1 MKYLITGCAAL
12 LLSGCASQYQY
23 EAPSVTAES
32 MPTYALAEFSANQWL
47 SFGSPDLEALLK
59 TAFSHNWTIAV
70 AAERVRLA
78 RLAIE
83 TEEANQGIS
92 TTATLTAGST
102 QSANTNDL
110 SNFTSSDASSL
121 SFSAKYEWD
130 LWGKLQAQMDQT
142 LLSAQSSQ
150 WSFESARL
158 TVTASIVKQYI
169 AYLSLKE
176 RMTLAQKNL
185 VSAQESYELYL
196 AQHEE
201 GLVSR
206 IDLIDQQETILSLEE
221 KIETLQ
227 LDQRDQE
234 RALALLTGQP
244 YWQELDPNFRLLDLT
259 VPDIALNQPAELIR
273 QRPDLKEAEASVKAA
288 FLSKVETEL
297 DRWPN
302 LSISLSLRPSD
313 LYDLAEQWTLTL
325 AESISLALY
334 DNGDNKR
341 ALKKAEINEAIARI
355 NYQNTV
361 VSALH
366 EVQDT
371 LSAYQQSRIGYRY
384 AQISHQ
390 NQIVKTQ
397 LTEYEWEEGVRDKSD
412 LISAQRSLF
421 STEESLVTA
430 KQSVLNSIVAL
441 YQANGTAPNF

>member
-23 EAPSVTAES
+23 EAPSVTADS

-59 TAFSHNWTIAV
+59 TAFAHNWTIAV
-70 AAERVRLA
+70 ATERVRLA

-102 QSANTNDL
+102 QSANSNDL

-150 WSFESARL
+150 WSFETARL

-313 LYDLAEQWTLTL
+313 LYDLAEQWTVTL

>member
-23 EAPSVTAES
+23 EAPSVTAEA
-32 MPTYALAEFSANQWL
+32 MPTYALVEFSANQWL
-47 SFGSPDLEALLK
+47 SFGSPDLEALLRA
-59 TAFSHNWTIAV
+59 AFEHNWTITV

-92 TTATLTAGST
+92 TTATLIAGST

-110 SNFTSSDASSL
+110 SNFSSSDASSL
-121 SFSAKYEWD
+121 SFTAKYEWD
-130 LWGKLQAQMDQT
+130 LWGKLQAGMDQT
-142 LLSAQSSQ
+142 LLSVQSSQ

-158 TVTASIVKQYI
+158 SVTASIVKQYI
-169 AYLSLKE
+169 AFLSLKE
-176 RMTLAQKNL
+176 QLTLAQKNL
-185 VSAQESYELYL
+185 VSAKESYDLFL

-227 LDQRDQE
+227 LNQQDQE
-234 RALALLTGQP
+234 RALALLTGQAN
-244 YWQELDPNFRLLDLT
+244 WQESDPHFRLTDLT
-259 VPDIALNQPAELIR
+259 VPTIALNQPAELIR

-313 LYDLAEQWTLTL
+313 LYDLAEQWTVTL

-341 ALKKAEINEAIARI
+341 ALKKAEINETIARI

-371 LSAYQQSRIGYRY
+371 LSAYQQSRISYRY
-384 AQISHQ
+384 VQISHQ

>member
-1 MKYLITGCAAL
+1 MKYLITGCAVL

-23 EAPSVTAES
+23 EAPSVAAET

-59 TAFSHNWTIAV
+59 TAFSHNWSIAV

-142 LLSAQSSQ
+142 LLSAQTSE
-150 WSFESARL
+150 WDLEAARL
-158 TVTASIVKQYI
+158 TVAASIVKQYI
-169 AYLSLKE
+169 AYLTLQE
-176 RMTLAQKNL
+176 RLLLSHKNL
-185 VSAQESYELYL
+185 RSAKESYELYQ
-196 AQHEE
+196 AQFEE
-201 GLVSR
+201 GLVSQ
-206 IDLIDQQETILSLEE
+206 IDLIDQQETILNLEE
-221 KIETLQ
+221 DIETYLIDRQ
-227 LDQRDQE
+227 DQM
-234 RALALLTGQP
+234 RALALLTGQND
-244 YWQELDPNFRLLDLT
+244 WKALDTEFRLSDLT
-259 VPDIALNQPAELIR
+259 IPDVALNQPAELIR
-273 QRPDLKEAEASVKAA
+273 QRPDLKAAEASVKAA

-302 LSISLSLRPSD
+302 LSISMSLRPSD
-313 LYDLAEQWTLTL
+313 LYDLAEAWTLSL
-325 AESISLALY
+325 VESISLSLY

-341 ALKKAEINEAIARI
+341 AVKKADINETITRI

-361 VSALH
+361 ISALH

-371 LSAYQQSRIGYRY
+371 LSTYQQSLIGYRY
-384 AQISHQ
+384 AQIYYQ
-390 NQIVKTQ
+390 NQVTKTQ
-397 LTEYEWEEGVRDKSD
+397 LTEYEWEEGVSDKSD
-412 LISAQRSLF
+412 LISAQRSLYN
-421 STEESLVTA
+421 SEASLVTA
-430 KQSVLNSIVAL
+430 RQSILNAVIAI
-441 YQANGTAPNF
+441 YQANGAPPEL

>member
-1 MKYLITGCAAL
+1 
-12 LLSGCASQYQY
+12 
-23 EAPSVTAES
+23 
-32 MPTYALAEFSANQWL
+32 
-47 SFGSPDLEALLK
+47 
-59 TAFSHNWTIAV
+59 
-70 AAERVRLA
+70 
-78 RLAIE
+78 
-83 TEEANQGIS
+83 
-92 TTATLTAGST
+92 
-102 QSANTNDL
+102 
-110 SNFTSSDASSL
+110 
-121 SFSAKYEWD
+121 
-130 LWGKLQAQMDQT
+130 
-142 LLSAQSSQ
+142 
-150 WSFESARL
+150 
-158 TVTASIVKQYI
+158 
-169 AYLSLKE
+169 
-176 RMTLAQKNL
+176 MTLAQKNL

-244 YWQELDPNFRLLDLT
+244 YWQELDPNFRLRDLT

-341 ALKKAEINEAIARI
+341 ALQKAEINEAIARI